1 MKSDYRNSFKKNF
14 DEEVF
19 SMIEVLHH
27 SWSEIM
33 IMPYYDMVE
42 ILKKKGELEQEKLKK
57 MKEQTRSKR
66 KII

>member
-1 MKSDYRNSFKKNF
+1 MSSDYRNTYKRNF

-19 SMIEVLHH
+19 SMMEVMNH

-42 ILKKKGELEQEKLKK
+42 ILKKKNEIEQEKLKK
-57 MKEQTRSKR
+57 MKEHTRPKR
-66 KII
+66 KVI